1 MDPENMDQKSED
13 KICEMEAMNE
23 IKEAEIKRQST
34 NEELDREM
42 KSNISNVCESKESV
56 NDNYE
61 ESENISY
68 QLINLES
75 EVEKSSFPENSTTDQ
90 NEKSGK
96 CSEDTNCM
104 KSGLEAKDKQTG
116 ISILNTSLVESTNSA
131 EFLQSV
137 DSQSSTIKISEEAS
151 FQMNR
156 APDHFE
162 DREEPNKTDDL
173 TKLQTLK
180 TTHPEMMK
188 LDEQNV
194 IECHTSEDV
203 DNDKLKV
210 DTGRKDIDDDKLK
223 VETGSKDN
231 DNDKLEVET
240 GSKDND
246 NDKLEVE
253 TGIEDTDSD
262 KLKVDT
268 GSEGLN
274 SDKLEVDS
282 EDIDKGND
290 KMKVDTASENI
301 DKDNDKLKV
310 DTGSED
316 LDNDKLKVET
326 GSEDKGDEVLE
337 EINKG
342 EKHSQDEI
350 MDQPNFA
357 SNQSEKTPIRRI
369 TPKPTISDQIDAF
382 NRCFG
387 STDSDSDC
395 DKLVLDYKTQ
405 GSESC
410 TSGAETDVDL
420 HGNKTTKLMMYSK
433 SELMK
438 DTLIPPVCNE
448 TETEDNQRSQKEE
461 LKNRM
466 MDEKDESVRNNLMK
480 DGMSRDSTID
490 TDESVS
496 TEQSVYPNF
505 KPIIDVQSPPR
516 TSKDDELKGT
526 SGNDLAQISK
536 DLEMEDQK
544 MSYLNDG
551 KTFSDELKP
560 EKISMAVDGDE
571 NQVSLNLKSED
582 TLAGSGLSTN
592 TPNRPDSRPETEMET
607 QSIPE
612 FSPTLNII
620 AGVQITPEEF
630 EKIETEND
638 LSFSSKNESYE
649 DGSISESEIQSVAV
663 KISEPAPILAS
674 ILDKQVPKVS
684 STVSERVNAPETNA
698 TKLTGMITKI
708 KTEPVDEGYP
718 SASSFNVSKI
728 NVAGNGKPTPIPL
741 AIQSSSLMP
750 YSSSS
755 SSLSSSSTVTPRFSL
770 SENSNLV
777 SRLKVKKVTN
787 TAQIAGPR
795 IIRVP
800 NPRPPYQE
808 LNIQPKRQENGNVG
822 RKPTPRYGGTKIVR
836 ITQATANK
844 QLGPKVKKNFDSFDI
859 ASVTDILQ
867 RKHKIGNHKAPPIL
881 MRYKDY
887 LKDFTV
893 SSCLECGDSF
903 TSREMLSF
911 HRNRVSVE
919 ISYKCPLCMNVV
931 IFYNKCSFLNH
942 IRIHNTERAQ
952 SKNPAIQVK
961 ADILSIRLA
970 PYKMMLETLEK
981 PIPTIEISDKP
992 RPRPP
997 QNLGSCTECGKVCD
1011 TNLSLAE
1018 HFGSGEVICSF
1029 AHVCNM
1035 CNMIFPRQCAL
1046 EAHKR
1051 YHSNQMPYTCPEC
1064 GLVVGEINEF
1074 RKHLH
1079 TKCFHFTRAGLLRC
1093 FRNLWK
1099 PCGHTDIRLNSFIKH
1114 LHTHHATKMNEC
1126 AVTKSPSGEEK
1137 TVTTTIVACGI
1148 CNTVLRNPVKMKEHM
1163 NIHVKEVKR
1172 NATFVYVC
1180 TNCPVSS
1187 CGLNLSMYTSKKD
1200 LEDHYR
1206 SKHREYFKMP
1216 PNVRSLICS
1225 ACSTVTG
1232 SYSKFLEHQL
1242 QAHEMINAEFYF
1254 CQQCKC
1260 MFENP
1265 DILSIHTCHPK
1276 VFTIAKHSEN
1286 YGEPQKLC
1294 EIAPKP
1300 AVNSPPRISLKS
1312 PPKPMNKS
1320 PPKPVSKVQPKKL
1333 VQLQPK
1339 PPAKVPNLVIKLV
1352 PKAPEKHECLFCHK
1366 EFKNKDEK
1374 EKHSQSEHS
1383 SFPCHLC
1390 GLTYKTQLNLDEH
1403 VQATHEGSK
1412 PGFFC
1417 LPCKKKGITRTFVKA
1432 GVLEKHLIFKHRI
1445 AKARLKRFIA
1455 VGKESSKSDKLKRK
1469 TLDELESVPVK
1480 RLRVEGSGVYTCV
1493 KCNFN
1498 TEDSSE
1504 FSAHIETHKTT
1515 DTTQC
1520 PECGLCFSVLP
1531 SLKKHLFMVHKIR
1544 NADEYISE
1552 KGIEEPEEMDVDDEE
1567 DDLLEVTISPRKTPF
1582 TDIAPSEP
1590 IRKKNGPIGELE
1602 CRVCYREFESV
1613 NLLKNHMRVHGM
1625 AFIRSRRLT
1634 PSESDGCKTDKEE
1647 PSP

>member
-1 MDPENMDQKSED
+1 MDPENVDQKSDD
-13 KICEMEAMNE
+13 KVREMEARND

-34 NEELDREM
+34 NEELDRESYSV

-56 NDNYE
+56 NDNHE
-61 ESENISY
+61 KSENISY

-75 EVEKSSFPENSTTDQ
+75 EDEKSSFPENSATDQ

-96 CSEDTNCM
+96 CSDDTNCIQ
-104 KSGLEAKDKQTG
+104 SVLEATDKQTES
-116 ISILNTSLVESTNSA
+116 SIFNTSVVESTDSA
-131 EFLQSV
+131 KSLQSV
-137 DSQSSTIKISEEAS
+137 DLQSTTIKIPEEAS

-156 APDHFE
+156 APDDIE
-162 DREEPNKTDDL
+162 DKKEPNQNDNL
-173 TKLQTLK
+173 TKLQTIK
-180 TTHPEMMK
+180 TKNLEMVK
-188 LDEQNV
+188 LDDQ
-194 IECHTSEDV
+194 
-203 DNDKLKV
+203 NDKPKV
-210 DTGRKDIDDDKLK
+210 DTGGKDIDNDKLK

-240 GSKDND
+240 GCKDND
-246 NDKLEVE
+246 NDKVELE
-253 TGIEDTDSD
+253 TRIEDIDNGKLKIDTGSEGIDSS

-268 GSEGLN
+268 ERVALN
-274 SDKLEVDS
+274 SDELEVNS
-282 EDIDKGND
+282 EVIDKGND
-290 KMKVDTASENI
+290 RLKIDTTSEEVI
-301 DKDNDKLKV
+301 KDNGILKV
-310 DTGSED
+310 DTTSED
-316 LDNDKLKVET
+316 IDHSKVKVDTKSEDTDNDKLKVET
-326 GSEDKGDEVLE
+326 GNDGKGDEELE
-337 EINKG
+337 

-350 MDQPNFA
+350 VNPPNYA
-357 SNQSEKTPIRRI
+357 SNQFEKIPVRRI
-369 TPKPTISDQIDAF
+369 TPKPTISDQIDAL

-410 TSGAETDVDL
+410 TSGVETDIDL
-420 HGNKTTKLMMYSK
+420 HGNETTKLMTSSK
-433 SELMK
+433 LE
-438 DTLIPPVCNE
+438 DTQIPSGD
-448 TETEDNQRSQKEE
+448 TQKEE
-461 LKNRM
+461 LNNRM
-466 MDEKDESVRNNLMK
+466 ADKKDENVRDNLIQ
-480 DGMSRDSTID
+480 DGMSRQSTID
-490 TDESVS
+490 TEASVS
-496 TEQSVYPNF
+496 EQSVNPNF
-505 KPIIDVQSPPR
+505 KPITDVQIPPR
-516 TSKDDELKGT
+516 TCKDDEPKGT
-526 SGNDLAQISK
+526 SDSDLHVAQITKDLAK
-536 DLEMEDQK
+536 DNRT
-544 MSYLNDG
+544 MSYLNDR
-551 KTFSDELKP
+551 KTPSDQDK
-560 EKISMAVDGDE
+560 
-571 NQVSLNLKSED
+571 NQESLNLKSDE
-582 TLAGSGLSTN
+582 TLARSVLFTN
-592 TPNRPDSRPETEMET
+592 TPNNPDTRTETEMET

-638 LSFSSKNESYE
+638 ASFSSKNESYE

-663 KISEPAPILAS
+663 KAPEPAPILAS
-674 ILDKQVPKVS
+674 ILDKNIPKIS
-684 STVSERVNAPETNA
+684 STVSAKVNTPETNA
-698 TKLTGMITKI
+698 TKLTGLITKI

-718 SASSFNVSKI
+718 SASSFNVSKM
-728 NVAGNGKPTPIPL
+728 NVAGNSKQTPIPL
-741 AIQSSSLMP
+741 AIQSSSVMP
-750 YSSSS
+750 FSSSSS
-755 SSLSSSSTVTPRFSL
+755 SSLSSSSTVTPRLSL
-770 SENSNLV
+770 SENPNLV
-777 SRLKVKKVTN
+777 SRIKVKKVTN

-808 LNIQPKRQENGNVG
+808 LNIQSKRQENGNIA
-822 RKPTPRYGGTKIVR
+822 RKPTPRYSGTKILR

-844 QLGPKVKKNFDSFDI
+844 QLAPKLKSNFDSFDI

-903 TSREMLSF
+903 TSREMLNF
-911 HRNRVSVE
+911 HRSRVSVE
-919 ISYKCPLCMNVV
+919 ISYKCPLCLHVV
-931 IFYNKCSFLNH
+931 VFYNKCSFLNH

-970 PYKMMLETLEK
+970 PFNKVLEMLEK
-981 PIPTIEISDKP
+981 PIPPIEILDKP

-997 QNLGSCTECGKVCD
+997 QNLGSCTECGKVCE
-1011 TNLSLAE
+1011 TNLALAE
-1018 HFGSGEVICSF
+1018 HFGSGELICSF

-1051 YHSNQMPYTCPEC
+1051 YHSNEMPYTCPEC

-1079 TKCFHFTRAGLLRC
+1079 HKCFHFTRTGLLRC
-1093 FRNLWK
+1093 FRSLWK
-1099 PCGHTDIRLNSFIKH
+1099 PCGHTDIRLNSFTKH
-1114 LHTHHATKMNEC
+1114 LLTNHTTKRNEC
-1126 AVTKSPSGEEK
+1126 VVTKSLSGEEK
-1137 TVTTTIVACGI
+1137 TLTTTIFACEI
-1148 CNTVLRNPVKMKEHM
+1148 CSIVLPNPVKIKEHM

-1187 CGLNLSMYTSKKD
+1187 CGLNFSMYTSKTE
-1200 LEDHYR
+1200 LEAHYR

-1225 ACSTVTG
+1225 ACSTITG

-1254 CQQCKC
+1254 CKQCKC

-1265 DILSIHTCHPK
+1265 DILSTHTCHPK
-1276 VFTIAKHSEN
+1276 VFTIAKHNEN
-1286 YGEPQKLC
+1286 YGVPQKLC

-1300 AVNSPPRISLKS
+1300 AETWPPKLALKS
-1312 PPKPMNKS
+1312 MMNKS

-1366 EFKNKDEK
+1366 GFKSKDEK

-1403 VQATHEGSK
+1403 VQAIHEGSK

-1417 LPCKKKGITRTFVKA
+1417 FPCKKKGIARSFVKA
-1432 GVLEKHLIFKHRI
+1432 GVLEKHLIIKHRV
-1445 AKARLKRFIA
+1445 AKARLKRF
-1455 VGKESSKSDKLKRK
+1455 VVMGKESLKSDKLKRK
-1469 TLDELESVPVK
+1469 IPNDLESVPVK

-1498 TEDSSE
+1498 AEDSSE
-1504 FSAHIETHKTT
+1504 FSAHIETHKTM

-1552 KGIEEPEEMDVDDEE
+1552 KGIEEPEEMDVDEEE

-1582 TDIAPSEP
+1582 TDIAPSEL
-1590 IRKKNGPIGELE
+1590 IRRKEGPVGELE

-1625 AFIRSRRLT
+1625 AFIRSRRMT
-1634 PSESDGCKTDKEE
+1634 SSELDGCKTDKEE
-1647 PSP
+1647 QSP